1 MQPALLPGPDHI
13 IVPGAAGIARLPSR
27 INSVS
32 FDRVTHLYH
41 HSPGRS
47 VVIVESINS
56 AFTTSHKKPRGP
68 ESVLS
73 EKLRHMS
80 ALHLTPF
87 PFFSGGDVGLTY
99 RNQGTAKTKSETRR
113 D

>member
-47 VVIVESINS
+47 VVIVESITS
-56 AFTTSHKKPRGP
+56 AFTTSHKKHRGP
-68 ESVLS
+68 ESVLY
-73 EKLRHMS
+73 EKIQQMS
-80 ALHLTPF
+80 ALHLNPF
-87 PFFSGGDVGLTY
+87 PFFAVGAVVLTDQHT
-99 RNQGTAKTKSETRR
+99 RTAQKAGQ
-113 D
+113 